1 MVTNLTSTIC
11 FSGIIHLSLSSKT
24 IQQNNQNFC
33 LSPLMLENNLPLSG
47 NTSAGANVL
56 LQGVDPCLHSVPLHH
71 INLKSD
77 FVSGQVVVGVRPTL
91 PVEDISLLFGIDMA
105 GDKVNDH
112 VLHSDGDISH
122 YFIDKEQKSCLYT
135 DED

>member
-1 MVTNLTSTIC
+1 MVTHLASKIC

-24 IQQNNQNFC
+24 IQSNTQNLC
-33 LSPLMLENNLPLSG
+33 LSHLMLENSLPLSG
-47 NTSAGANVL
+47 NTSAGAHVL
-56 LQGVDPCLHSVPLHH
+56 LQGVDPGIHSVPLHH

-91 PVEDISLLFGIDMA
+91 PVEDISLLFGIDLA

-112 VLHSDGDISH
+112 LLHSDGDISH
-122 YFIDKEQKSCLYT
+122 YFIDKEQTSCLDT
-135 DED
+135 HED

>member
-1 MVTNLTSTIC
+1 MQSNTQNL
-11 FSGIIHLSLSSKT
+11 
-24 IQQNNQNFC
+24 C
-33 LSPLMLENNLPLSG
+33 LSRLLLENSFTLSG

-56 LQGVDPCLHSVPLHH
+56 LQGVDPCFHSVPLHH

-91 PVEDISLLFGIDMA
+91 PVEDISLLFGVDMA

-112 VLHSDGDISH
+112 LLHSDGDISH
-122 YFIDKEQKSCLYT
+122 YFIDKAQQSCLDT
-135 DED
+135 DKSKHSILKQFRTKGQ

>member
-1 MVTNLTSTIC
+1 
-11 FSGIIHLSLSSKT
+11 
-24 IQQNNQNFC
+24 
-33 LSPLMLENNLPLSG
+33 MLENSLHLLG
-47 NTSAGANVL
+47 NTSAGEHVL
-56 LQGVDPCLHSVPLHH
+56 LQGVDPGFHSVPLHH

-77 FVSGQVVVGVRPTL
+77 FVSGQVVVGVRPSL

-112 VLHSDGDISH
+112 LLHSDGDISH
-122 YFIDKEQKSCLYT
+122 YFIDKEQQSCLNT

>member
-1 MVTNLTSTIC
+1 
-11 FSGIIHLSLSSKT
+11 
-24 IQQNNQNFC
+24 
-33 LSPLMLENNLPLSG
+33 
-47 NTSAGANVL
+47 VL